1 MSTYRLDTGIVA
13 DWQITQRLGGNCVR
27 IESPS
32 LLTLD
37 GTPTHMIVRTSDLIA
52 IASGRPVRQPG
63 ETGSQGGARPPR
75 THGTAVHGFDPR
87 PWPDNHT
94 RTLEGPMTNEP
105 DHRPDSPTISGV
117 CPAVEPP
124 SKQPDHIFEP
134 YDANPGICR
143 HCGAV
148 KPFPC
153 YAS

>member
-1 MSTYRLDTGIVA
+1 
-13 DWQITQRLGGNCVR
+13 
-27 IESPS
+27 
-32 LLTLD
+32 
-37 GTPTHMIVRTSDLIA
+37 
-52 IASGRPVRQPG
+52 
-63 ETGSQGGARPPR
+63 
-75 THGTAVHGFDPR
+75 
-87 PWPDNHT
+87 
-94 RTLEGPMTNEP
+94 MTNEP
-105 DHRPDSPTISGV
+105 DQQPDSPTISGV

>member
-1 MSTYRLDTGIVA
+1 
-13 DWQITQRLGGNCVR
+13 
-27 IESPS
+27 
-32 LLTLD
+32 
-37 GTPTHMIVRTSDLIA
+37 
-52 IASGRPVRQPG
+52 
-63 ETGSQGGARPPR
+63 
-75 THGTAVHGFDPR
+75 
-87 PWPDNHT
+87 
-94 RTLEGPMTNEP
+94 MTNEP

-153 YAS
+153 YASFELAALRGDADVHAFHVQSGSNLCICGFPEDDVSHAEAVTP